1 MTVGASAE
9 SGEAESLS
17 SGISTIVS
25 ALDSAALESALSDD
39 DPFAQT
45 GGFRQTLT
53 AIARGEMTIDFQQ
66 TADLLSRQ
74 FFSAVRQSLWRL
86 TRLIAPAL
94 LWALLKQFSGRS
106 SECGRI
112 VVQLFVCVFLTQDL
126 SDHITLA
133 VATVQQISA
142 GMQGLLPML
151 LTMMAAVGGSAGSAL
166 MQPAVVASASAMT
179 SLISG
184 ITVPL
189 AVASGV
195 LCMLCHLGDGIR
207 VQRLAEFTQQCAV
220 WSLGIGF
227 TVFIGVL
234 TTRSVTAAAIDGVTL
249 RTAKYALNNLVPFV
263 GGLFADTVDTLVG
276 SGMLVQS
283 ALGVTG
289 LIVIA
294 SRAVLPLCQTL
305 AAAML
310 YKLASALMQPVSDGS
325 LAGCIHDFAKVLMLL
340 FVLFVMMSIAFQ
352 HKFTYGDTI
361 KAVST
366 SEKHPSPQL
375 AAQEYGYTAHTMA
388 FPVMNVRNALTN
400 LAGVVGGLALLAGGA
415 QALLYSATTLA
426 NLTGTIQA
434 LWAATLISFGFCIPL
449 LPVLPAGFTA
459 DSAAEQRNFK
469 PDAGA
474 ADFQPDVPPQTARR
488 RAVPQL

>member
-1 MTVGASAE
+1 MSQLGVLAAVLTAGASAE
-9 SGEAESLS
+9 SGESSDKAESLS
-17 SGISTIVS
+17 SGIDTIVS

-283 ALGVTG
+283 CLGRDGADRHSVPRG
-289 LIVIA
+289 
-294 SRAVLPLCQTL
+294 
-305 AAAML
+305 AAAV
-310 YKLASALMQPVSDGS
+310 PN
-325 LAGCIHDFAKVLMLL
+325 AGR
-340 FVLFVMMSIAFQ
+340 
-352 HKFTYGDTI
+352 
-361 KAVST
+361 
-366 SEKHPSPQL
+366 
-375 AAQEYGYTAHTMA
+375 
-388 FPVMNVRNALTN
+388 RNALQARVRADA
-400 LAGVVGGLALLAGGA
+400 AG
-415 QALLYSATTLA
+415 
-426 NLTGTIQA
+426 IRR
-434 LWAATLISFGFCIPL
+434 I
-449 LPVLPAGFTA
+449 
-459 DSAAEQRNFK
+459 
-469 PDAGA
+469 
-474 ADFQPDVPPQTARR
+474 ARR
-488 RAVPQL
+488 VHPRFREGADAAVRAAIVRRGDVFDADCAVDCRQRVHDDAAITR